1 MTVNVKIVDPTGGK
15 MNMALDE
22 NITGN
27 MLKQRVWLTYRK
39 QVDEQVLWF
48 QRNEE
53 DDLKLVEDLKTLK
66 TLGIENDFL
75 IKEGKNLGFKSPEES
90 ELRRN
95 IHANGD
101 MSYYYAH
108 STETPLPDNLRYV
121 SGGDPIPLNSPG
133 AAAKAAAAGAE
144 AQKALE
150 KEAEAF
156 VAKTV
161 YKPVSSFSWCDSDD
175 NVKIYVTQK
184 EVLELLKGRSAE
196 DHQLMVRPVYDD
208 DEFLCEFSEPAND
221 ASDAGKR
228 RVIYKLH
235 AKNLDA
241 KIVPEKCKAFRV
253 GGSKVSFTLR
263 KADTSRKW
271 YSLTK

>member
-101 MSYYYAH
+101 
-108 STETPLPDNLRYV
+108 TRF
-121 SGGDPIPLNSPG
+121 GGVVWVCSDFPFAPVC
-133 AAAKAAAAGAE
+133 AE
-144 AQKALE
+144 
-150 KEAEAF
+150 
-156 VAKTV
+156 
-161 YKPVSSFSWCDSDD
+161 
-175 NVKIYVTQK
+175 
-184 EVLELLKGRSAE
+184 
-196 DHQLMVRPVYDD
+196 
-208 DEFLCEFSEPAND
+208 
-221 ASDAGKR
+221 
-228 RVIYKLH
+228 
-235 AKNLDA
+235 
-241 KIVPEKCKAFRV
+241 
-253 GGSKVSFTLR
+253 
-263 KADTSRKW
+263 
-271 YSLTK
+271 LTMRF